1 MAKSLPESN
10 RVNRLSTADVGIYI
24 HVPFCELVCPYCDF
38 AVTARKNIPHK
49 AYADA
54 LIRELD
60 ERAFALEGRRV
71 RTIYVGGGTPSRLAP
86 GELSRVLEHARQLA
100 GRQPLDE
107 VTIEANP
114 TDITL
119 ENIAVWKRAGVNR
132 VSLGVQSFQERVLRR
147 LGRNHDG
154 EVAEVAIER
163 LLDGDLRASIDL
175 IFGAPEQTE
184 EEWASDLEVFQR
196 FVRERG
202 LSHLSAY
209 NLTIEPATPYSRMA
223 SKGEISIP
231 GEDQCARFYEML
243 FQAASEVGVEPYE
256 VSSWSSRSQQANT
269 RAVHNGLYWS
279 GAEYLGV
286 GVGAHSLEISD
297 DGRVW
302 RSSNTRHLNAYLLQ
316 GRAACEREEL
326 GARDHLEE
334 RIFVA
339 LRTRAGLDLGELE
352 HQFGDLYASVQGE
365 LMRRLEDLEKREM
378 VTFISPSVCAPTR
391 GALLLA
397 DAIGAW
403 ATGGL

>member
-1 MAKSLPESN
+1 MAKSLSERN

-60 ERAFALEGRRV
+60 GRAPALEGRRV

-86 GELSRVLEHARQLA
+86 GE
-100 GRQPLDE
+100 

-119 ENIAVWKRAGVNR
+119 ENIEVWKRAGVNR
-132 VSLGVQSFQERVLRR
+132 VSLGVQSFQDRVLRR

-297 DGRVW
+297 EGRVW

-316 GRAACEREEL
+316 GRAACEREAL
-326 GARDHLEE
+326 DARDHLEE

-339 LRTRAGLDLGELE
+339 LRTCAGLDLGELE
-352 HQFGDLYASVQGE
+352 HQFGDLFASVEGE